1 LESVSGF
8 LRELKKSLPDSDVQ
22 LVVDGED
29 GVSMAIARAAV
40 ALDVTVE
47 AVVAPGTDSGTSADG
62 ADMLRH
68 PRVERVEVAADIVGR
83 GTRASKL
90 ADILLRRS
98 SLLIALWDGT
108 ASREPDDTADIIFRF
123 LESPVERGETVD
135 KIAVATAFDELDVS
149 MRPVFWVRLPR
160 AGANRLESP
169 QEARFILGADD
180 NVLDVATS
188 MPPSLK
194 GLLAD
199 LNEFNRDYDR
209 LASENRLA
217 ACESL
222 MNGLS
227 PEVAVRDCEF
237 LEEINRQYV
246 KADSLAGY
254 MQRRSDRLFNL
265 FGFMA
270 FTMGT
275 AYLVYDK
282 ITASRVLLIVYM
294 LILFASL
301 VAYYVLQGRRW
312 FGKHLSYRAL
322 AETLRVRFYLSLAG
336 IDRRI
341 RTRQLIAL
349 TGIHRFPGFSWIGF
363 VLDAIEPTIVEEP
376 GTSDAHLRRARL
388 VDDAWIENQYQY
400 FARKVARMEGSGSK
414 VKRLRMVM
422 FIAVL
427 IVISTMFI
435 FGNSLQHV
443 DAHTGLP
450 MKNMITF
457 CSGFL
462 AVLLGVLELRRNKM
476 ATQELLWQY
485 RSQLT
490 QFQRART
497 QLKRITSRTRRD
509 DVLMELGETSLMEIY
524 LWAIHRYH
532 REHAPPAGP

>member
-1 LESVSGF
+1 VSPTEFPRVLESVSGF
-8 LRELKKSLPDSDVQ
+8 LRELKAQLPDTEVR
-22 LVVDGED
+22 LIADGED
-29 GVSMAIARAAV
+29 GVSMAIARAVV

-47 AVVAPGTDSGTSADG
+47 VVVAPGSDSRGSADG
-62 ADMLRH
+62 ADVLRH
-68 PRVERVEVAADIVGR
+68 PRVERVEIAVDIVGR
-83 GTRASKL
+83 GTRAAKL

-108 ASREPDDTADIIFRF
+108 ASREPDDTADVVFRF
-123 LESPVERGETVD
+123 LETPIERGETVD

-149 MRPVFWVRLPR
+149 MRPVFWVPAPR
-160 AGANRLESP
+160 AGAGPLESP
-169 QEARFILGADD
+169 PESRFILGADD

-194 GLLAD
+194 GRLAD
-199 LNEFNRDYDR
+199 LNEFNRDFDR
-209 LASENRLA
+209 LKHENRLA
-217 ACESL
+217 VTESL
-222 MNGLS
+222 MSGLP
-227 PEVAVRDCEF
+227 PEITLRDCGI
-237 LEEINRQYV
+237 LEEIDRQYV

-254 MQRRSDRLFNL
+254 MQWRSDRLFNL

-282 ITASRVLLIVYM
+282 ITASRSLLILYM

-301 VAYYVLQGRRW
+301 VAYYILQGRRW

-363 VLDAIEPTIVEEP
+363 VLDAIEPTIDE
-376 GTSDAHLRRARL
+376 
-388 VDDAWIENQYQY
+388 AWIENQYQY
-400 FARKVARMEGSGSK
+400 FARKVARMESSGHK
-414 VKRLRMVM
+414 VKRLRFVM
-422 FIAVL
+422 FVAVL
-427 IVISTMFI
+427 AVISTMFI

-497 QLKRITSRTRRD
+497 QLKRITSRIRRD
-509 DVLMELGETSLMEIY
+509 DVLMDLGQTSLMEIY